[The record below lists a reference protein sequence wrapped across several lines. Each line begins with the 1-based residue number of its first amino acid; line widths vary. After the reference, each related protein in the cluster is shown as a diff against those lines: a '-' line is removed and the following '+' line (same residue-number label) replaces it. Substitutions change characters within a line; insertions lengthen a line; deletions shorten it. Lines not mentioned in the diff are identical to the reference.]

1 MMYDLVIR
9 RNASRHHGPL
19 AQPQSNFFPCIPFQY
34 NTFHYA
40 SRKADAEQHFL
51 YVHGDSVGLLQRV
64 LGMRDVVQ
72 KLQLL

>member
-1 MMYDLVIR
+1 MTLLLGGMQVGTMGHSHCLKAI
-9 RNASRHHGPL
+9 
-19 AQPQSNFFPCIPFQY
+19 FFPCIPFQY